1 MLMVITR
8 RLMMAC
14 FDSDL
19 GSTRGEII
27 MAANSNFY
35 KCYCLVSVQSRGDHT
50 AKSLLFLY
58 LKNYEFTYLGQLKA

>member
-27 MAANSNFY
+27 MAANSNF
-35 KCYCLVSVQSRGDHT
+35 
-50 AKSLLFLY
+50 
-58 LKNYEFTYLGQLKA
+58 